1 MDLEQLQKRLQ
12 WIEDDRR
19 KEKDALAMLEN
30 RLTVLEGSQV
40 APQQQLKE
48 LAGEITRLSTV
59 ITRMDQYDAALL
71 QARQEAKRA
80 GDDLSKEMKIRG
92 DEAEK
97 VRRVE
102 IRSLENSLAELR
114 KELEV
119 LPKLDKGLQSRSEDI
134 ALLRRLV
141 DEVRAKIDEVRTEE
155 QEYTRTFRLLEDG
168 RRQDAKRIVDLQGE
182 VTALRKRLDDQRGQ
196 TELLNT
202 VQRKVEARL
211 TELATVEAERR
222 ESMSTFLD
230 KQALTQVERDRT
242 WKEWQTRFETIEKQA
257 RDIEGQLLALDA
269 TNREVKRSQGSVD
282 ELAGR
287 VERRI
292 NEITEIQRLSEDRF
306 RQEWV
311 TFKADDQKRWT
322 NFTLTQE
329 ELRGEISRQ
338 FDKLAERSTQM
349 EDELQEIQDL
359 LSQTNEQAE
368 KRLQALLALAHE
380 WVTTYERTVG
390 RSR

>member
-1 MDLEQLQKRLQ
+1 
-12 WIEDDRR
+12 
-19 KEKDALAMLEN
+19 
-30 RLTVLEGSQV
+30 
-40 APQQQLKE
+40 
-48 LAGEITRLSTV
+48 
-59 ITRMDQYDAALL
+59 
-71 QARQEAKRA
+71 
-80 GDDLSKEMKIRG
+80 
-92 DEAEK
+92 
-97 VRRVE
+97 
-102 IRSLENSLAELR
+102 
-114 KELEV
+114 
-119 LPKLDKGLQSRSEDI
+119 
-134 ALLRRLV
+134 
-141 DEVRAKIDEVRTEE
+141 
-155 QEYTRTFRLLEDG
+155 
-168 RRQDAKRIVDLQGE
+168 

-196 TELLNT
+196 TELLGT

-211 TELATVEAERR
+211 SELAIVEAERR
-222 ESMSTFLD
+222 ESVSTFLD

-338 FDKLAERSTQM
+338 FDKLAERTTQM
-349 EDELQEIQDL
+349 EDELLEIKDL
-359 LSQTNEQAE
+359 LQQTNEQAE
-368 KRLQALLALAHE
+368 KRLQSLLAMAHE
-380 WVTTYERTVG
+380 WVTSYERTIS